1 MKTTHHSHTRMTA
14 WLVSL
19 LLLCNA
25 SVGAATEKTKA
36 QLGHDEESFVFIGK
50 CPNDTPYRLV
60 SYKKT
65 ASGLSQSFYDY
76 EGPNGKGTVRTETT
90 PKVMAARV
98 CRQSAEIINANYW
111 E

>member
-1 MKTTHHSHTRMTA
+1 MPLTQLARMTTL
-14 WLVSL
+14 LVSVAL
-19 LLLCNA
+19 LSTA
-25 SVGAATEKTKA
+25 SVWATTEKNKA
-36 QLGHDEESFVFIGK
+36 KLGNDEESFVFIGK